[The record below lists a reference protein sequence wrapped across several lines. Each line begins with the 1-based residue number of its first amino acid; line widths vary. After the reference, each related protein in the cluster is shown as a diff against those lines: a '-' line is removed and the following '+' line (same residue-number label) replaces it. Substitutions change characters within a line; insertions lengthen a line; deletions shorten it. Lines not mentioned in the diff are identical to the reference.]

1 VKGNRIYIV
10 CLITLMS
17 LLGLKC
23 TDIIF
28 SSGHTRARF
37 EIEAVYDI
45 GDSSQGSYLAKD
57 YYKYFKD
64 KYLYFIKDTVIGV
77 YLKKHPDDSDLAA
90 KEEYKVI
97 RFIEDST
104 YKYRLIPSSGKYE
117 LVDTFYHVLKINTKY
132 ILLEKRM
139 EGAKLLLVFKSNQ
152 F

>member
-1 VKGNRIYIV
+1 MKRNRIYIV
-10 CLITLMS
+10 FSITLMS
-17 LLGLKC
+17 LLGLEC
-23 TDIIF
+23 TDII
-28 SSGHTRARF
+28 SSGGHTGVRF

-45 GDSSQGSYLAKD
+45 GDSSQGSCLAKK

-77 YLKKHPDDSDLAA
+77 YLKKHYDDSDLVAI
-90 KEEYKVI
+90 KEYKVI

-104 YKYRLIPSSGKYE
+104 YKYRLIQSLGKYE
-117 LVDTFYHVLKINTKY
+117 FVDTVYCVIKITTKY